1 MNDLIRGAAEA
12 RELAY
17 APYSGY
23 AVGAAVEGAD
33 GAVRTGSNIENVS
46 YGGTMCAERVALFKM
61 VSEGC
66 RELRRVAVVTKDG
79 GPPCGLCRQVLLEFA
94 PDPAQV
100 QVLVADTAGGV
111 REYSLAELIP
121 HGFAS
126 SEVNRT
132 ERQSQ

>member
-61 VSEGC
+61 VSE
-66 RELRRVAVVTKDG
+66 DG